1 MSNAVG
7 SGLRTS
13 LCRGAFALLA
23 ALPSVAGAA
32 VARGPAGSFELPE
45 QITFSVEPA
54 NEKHPNPA
62 LSSVLRLATGS
73 EGESGQAAVTQ
84 TCSPGI
90 GGLNSKP
97 GIERLAA
104 ATLMVDTRLQL
115 VKPGEWT
122 ALDSHPAY
130 RTELSDGE
138 GTLITQWMIP
148 LDRHFAW
155 IKFERVEPSAIE
167 QDVIAAIDKMQIHC
181 GVAAAVSEG

>member
-1 MSNAVG
+1 MSKAAG
-7 SGLRTS
+7 SKLQTL
-13 LCRGAFALLA
+13 LCRGAFAFLGVLPTVA
-23 ALPSVAGAA
+23 AAD

-62 LSSVLRLATGS
+62 LSSVLRLTNGPEA
-73 EGESGQAAVTQ
+73 ESAQAAVTQ

-122 ALDSHPAY
+122 VLDSHPAY
-130 RTELSDGE
+130 RTELSNGQ

-148 LDRHFAW
+148 LETHFAW
-155 IKFERVEPSAIE
+155 IKFERLEQTTIE
-167 QDVIAAIDKMQIHC
+167 QGVLAAIDRMQIHC
-181 GVAAAVSEG
+181 GLTAAGSEG